1 MIKITKHVFAAII
14 VMFATWVFL
23 VGSFPIFD
31 GFYSNLSL
39 SMVIMGVSIFILY
52 ISYLKT
58 EKNWIFNLM
67 IFTSLFYYVILVL
80 KAL

>member
-1 MIKITKHVFAAII
+1 MIKITKHVFVAII